1 MLNCQL
7 TFYTIVFMHQRSAI
21 IRLKN
26 AFAFIFMMVFVNFS
40 LHAQLK
46 VVGYV
51 TNNQLTTVDYTR
63 ITHLNIAFENPD
75 DAGYLSY
82 APVNTTY
89 LQQAHAKGKKVL
101 VSIGGG
107 SASYDADVQ
116 LRYFTL
122 INDVNRA
129 GFVEKIVSYLN
140 YHGFDGLDVDLE
152 GSAINQ
158 DYGKFIAALA
168 IALKPHNKLLTSA
181 LTHTNNAASVPNDA
195 MLLFDFINIMAY
207 DATGPWNPENAGQHS
222 SYDFALES
230 LAYWTNRGLP
240 KQKAVLGIPFY
251 GYGFGEDFNEGI
263 SFAQLIAKYPGA
275 ADRDISG
282 NTIYYNGVATIKQ
295 KTEHVLNEGYGGIMI
310 WQLAHDASGEQSLLR
325 VIDEALHPVTRLED
339 EISGSILL
347 YPNPVDTFL
356 NLKTL
361 GLPTGEYM
369 IIDAA
374 GNEYPTVNKND
385 LVDVTGLKSGLYFIQ
400 IRNGR
405 DTIIKKFIKK

>member
-1 MLNCQL
+1 MLRN
-7 TFYTIVFMHQRSAI
+7 TIWI
-21 IRLKN
+21 ILV
-26 AFAFIFMMVFVNFS
+26 IISVNFS
-40 LHAQLK
+40 SQAQLK

-51 TNNQLTTVDYTR
+51 TNNQLTTVDYSR

-82 APVNTTY
+82 AAVNTSY

-122 INDVNRA
+122 INDANRA

-158 DYGKFIAALA
+158 DYGKFITALA
-168 IALKPHNKLLTSA
+168 TALKPHNKLLTSA
-181 LTHTNNAASVPNDA
+181 LTHANNAASVPNDA

-207 DATGPWNPENAGQHS
+207 DATGPWNPDNPGQHS

-240 KQKAVLGIPFY
+240 KQKAVLGVPFY

-263 SFAQLIAKYPGA
+263 SFAQLIARYPGA

-295 KTEHVLNEGYGGIMI
+295 KTEHVLSEGYGGIMI
-310 WQLAHDASGEQSLLR
+310 WQLAHDASGEQALLR
-325 VIDEALHPVTRLED
+325 VIDETLHPVTDMED
-339 EISGSILL
+339 EISDSIHL

-356 NLKTL
+356 NLKTF
-361 GLPTGEYM
+361 GLPRGEYV
-369 IIDAA
+369 IIDSS
-374 GNEYPTVNKND
+374 GKEYPTVKKND
-385 LVDVTGLKSGLYFIQ
+385 LIDMTGLQSGLY
-400 IRNGR
+400 
-405 DTIIKKFIKK
+405 IIKIKNEQKVIYRKFIKN